1 MSVFTTVT
9 PDQLRA
15 WLVNYSI
22 GTLVD
27 LKGITA
33 GIENTNYF
41 VTTTQ
46 GRYVLTLF
54 EKLKAH
60 ELPFYLNLM
69 AHLAEHGIP
78 CPQPDREPGERV
90 PAAS

>member
-1 MSVFTTVT
+1 MPHTVAVAST
-9 PDQLRA
+9 AASPGA
-15 WLVNYSI
+15 TSSLVTS
-22 GTLVD
+22 
-27 LKGITA
+27 TA

-78 CPQPDREPGERV
+78 CPHPI
-90 PAAS
+90 ASSARWMSARRS